1 MGAAC
6 AGTATV
12 IVKPLD
18 APADDRVD
26 IAAAAGSTLRP
37 SPGPLGRGPSPSSD
51 VTAPAAPPATSALP
65 VTTTTTTQPQPPPPT
80 TDRPA
85 PPPQTSPAE
94 EVVALVNKAR
104 VENGCPALQVDDRL
118 ATAATA
124 HSADMSDRDYFSHTS
139 PDGVTFDKRILNA
152 GYPTPG
158 AENIARGQTSAQS
171 VMDAWM
177 KSRGHRTNIL
187 NCKLTAI
194 GVGLDTDGWYWT
206 QDFGY

>member
-1 MGAAC
+1 
-6 AGTATV
+6 
-12 IVKPLD
+12 
-18 APADDRVD
+18 
-26 IAAAAGSTLRP
+26 
-37 SPGPLGRGPSPSSD
+37 
-51 VTAPAAPPATSALP
+51 
-65 VTTTTTTQPQPPPPT
+65 
-80 TDRPA
+80 
-85 PPPQTSPAE
+85 
-94 EVVALVNKAR
+94 VALVNKAR

-118 ATAATA
+118 ASAASA
-124 HSADMSDRDYFSHTS
+124 HSADMSDRDYFAHTS
-139 PDGVTFDKRILNA
+139 PDGVTFDTRILNA